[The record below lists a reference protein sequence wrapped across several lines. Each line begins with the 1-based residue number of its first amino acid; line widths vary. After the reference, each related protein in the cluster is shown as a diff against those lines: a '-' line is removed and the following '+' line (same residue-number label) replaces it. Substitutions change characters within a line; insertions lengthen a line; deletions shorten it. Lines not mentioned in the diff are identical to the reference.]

1 MKPIANALCAAALLF
16 AGVGPA
22 ASQPAQAPSASQPAD
37 AARISVEESRQAL
50 QKKSAVVV
58 DVRSEDAFRAGHIA
72 GAVSLP
78 NGGGADLESKV
89 KEFKLSGKT
98 VITYC
103 S

>member
-1 MKPIANALCAAALLF
+1 MKPIANALCAAALLL

-22 ASQPAQAPSASQPAD
+22 ASQPAQAPSQQTD
-37 AARISVEESRQAL
+37 AARISVEECRQAL

-98 VITYC
+98 VVTYC